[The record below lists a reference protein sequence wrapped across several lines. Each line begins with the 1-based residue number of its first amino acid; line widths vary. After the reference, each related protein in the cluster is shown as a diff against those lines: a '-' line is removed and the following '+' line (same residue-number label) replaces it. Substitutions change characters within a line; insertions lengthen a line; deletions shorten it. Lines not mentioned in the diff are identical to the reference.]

1 MNNFAMD
8 LFLKKFLHLKNEMK
22 GISYVRF
29 VHPDY
34 MLVRKLPF
42 TWKYLKYINIVQM
55 YFR

>member
-1 MNNFAMD
+1 MD
-8 LFLKKFLHLKNEMK
+8 LFKKKILHLKNEMK